1 MANWLSVESAAKKYG
16 VTEKEINEWI
26 RLRYIASSSLHDEPD
41 VKNGLFVDIEEIE
54 LVLRINATA
63 SLPDD
68 ETTLRIPVKQ
78 FESLITENESLQD
91 FNDEILEF
99 ICFYRQREE
108 RLNKDIKK
116 LAILTNKMLSLSV
129 AMTHETEYTMYK
141 RSKYLWAILRH
152 FFKKR

>member
-54 LVLRINATA
+54 FLLRINATA

-68 ETTLRIPVKQ
+68 ETTLRVPVKQ
-78 FESLITENESLQD
+78 FESLITENKSLQD

-99 ICFYRQREE
+99 IYFYRQREE
-108 RLNKDIKK
+108 RLNKGITK
-116 LAILTNKMLSLSV
+116 LAILTNKMQSLSV
-129 AMTHETEYTMYK
+129 AMTRETECTMYK